1 MTDQPRSDHVEAAI
15 SMLGHYIKQLR
26 AGVPPED
33 IGALVALLGRLM
45 ERKS

>member
-1 MTDQPRSDHVEAAI
+1 MIERSDHVEAAI
-15 SMLGHYIKQLR
+15 EALQRIIDKLR

-33 IGALVALLGRLM
+33 IGAYVVLLGRLM